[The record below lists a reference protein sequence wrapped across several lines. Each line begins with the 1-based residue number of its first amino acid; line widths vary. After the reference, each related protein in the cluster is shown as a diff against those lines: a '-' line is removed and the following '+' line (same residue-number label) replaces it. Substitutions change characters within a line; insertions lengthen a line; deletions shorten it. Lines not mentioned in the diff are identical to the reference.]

1 MKRQLL
7 VFFILIILFFN
18 GTKVSLAGW
27 VWTGETSW
35 VDPEQL
41 TRDTTDQRYRY
52 AVTLMIER
60 EYISAIGIFKS
71 VIKDNPGTELAEES
85 QLNIAKTYFLLGDY
99 KKAFWAYEQFIE
111 KDPTSRRLSEI
122 LDKEFQ
128 VGVSQME
135 RDENGAIKVFER
147 IIERNPL
154 GFIAADSQVKI
165 AECYYQLRQF
175 DQAEDSF
182 MTVMENYPN
191 SEWVPYA
198 QFRIPYCKLSNIRV
212 QERNYD
218 LLTKS
223 RDGFEIYLANNP
235 HGALVGETNEIISEI
250 DTKIAE
256 REYETGMFYL
266 RKKRPDAGFIYFE
279 SVTKN
284 YPNSEWA
291 ALADEKIKMLKKVG
305 AIK

>member
-191 SEWVPYA
+191 SEWVSYA

-235 HGALVGETNEIISEI
+235 HGALVGATNEIISEI

>member
-1 MKRQLL
+1 MKKQLF
-7 VFFILIILFFN
+7 VFFIIMVFFFN
-18 GTKVSLAGW
+18 GVKASFAGW

-35 VDPEQL
+35 VNPEQL
-41 TRDTTDQRYRY
+41 TRETTDQRFKY
-52 AVTLMIER
+52 AITLMIER
-60 EYISAIGIFKS
+60 EYVSAIGIFKG

-85 QLNIAKTYFLLGDY
+85 QLNIAKTYYLLGDY
-99 KKAFWAYEQFIE
+99 KNSFRAYEQFID
-111 KDPTSRRLSEI
+111 KDPTTRRLPEI

-175 DQAEDSF
+175 DLAEDSF

-218 LLTKS
+218 LLAKS

-235 HGALVGETNEIISEI
+235 QGALVGATNEIISEI
-250 DTKIAE
+250 DIKLAE

-266 RKKRPDAGFIYFE
+266 RMKRPDAGFIYFE

-291 ALADEKIKMLKKVG
+291 ALAEGKIKMLKKVG

>member
-7 VFFILIILFFN
+7 VFFILMILFFN

-35 VDPEQL
+35 VDPEHL
-41 TRDTTDQRYRY
+41 TRDTTDQRYKY
-52 AVTLMIER
+52 AITLMIER

-99 KKAFWAYEQFIE
+99 KKSFWAYEQFIE
-111 KDPTSRRLSEI
+111 NDPTSRRLSEI
-122 LDKEFQ
+122 LNKEFQ

-235 HGALVGETNEIISEI
+235 HGALVGATNEIISEI

-279 SVTKN
+279 SLAKN

-291 ALADEKIKMLKKVG
+291 ALAEEKIKMLKKIG

>member
-1 MKRQLL
+1 MIKQLL
-7 VFFILIILFFN
+7 IFFILMVFFFN
-18 GTKVSLAGW
+18 DTNVSLAGW

-41 TRDTTDQRYRY
+41 TRDTTDQQYKY
-52 AVTLMIER
+52 AITLMIER

-99 KKAFWAYEQFIE
+99 KKSFWAYEQFIE
-111 KDPTSRRLSEI
+111 NDPTSRRLSEI

-135 RDENGAIKVFER
+135 RNENGAIKVFER

-235 HGALVGETNEIISEI
+235 HGALVGATNEIIGEI

-279 SVTKN
+279 SLAKN

-291 ALADEKIKMLKKVG
+291 ALAEEKIKMLKKIG

>member
-7 VFFILIILFFN
+7 VFFILMILFFN

-191 SEWVPYA
+191 SEWVSYA

-223 RDGFEIYLANNP
+223 RDGFEVYLANNP
-235 HGALVGETNEIISEI
+235 QGALVGATNEIISEI
-250 DTKIAE
+250 DIKLAE

-266 RKKRPDAGFIYFE
+266 RKKRPDAGIIYFE
-279 SVTKN
+279 SVIQN
-284 YPNSEWA
+284 YPKTEWA
-291 ALADEKIKMLKKVG
+291 ALAEEKIKMLKKVG
-305 AIK
+305 AIR

>member
-1 MKRQLL
+1 M
-7 VFFILIILFFN
+7 I
-18 GTKVSLAGW
+18 TK
-27 VWTGETSW
+27 
-35 VDPEQL
+35 
-41 TRDTTDQRYRY
+41 
-52 AVTLMIER
+52 
-60 EYISAIGIFKS
+60 KS
-71 VIKDNPGTELAEES
+71 
-85 QLNIAKTYFLLGDY
+85 
-99 KKAFWAYEQFIE
+99 FWAYEQFIE
-111 KDPTSRRLSEI
+111 NDPTSRRLSEI
-122 LDKEFQ
+122 LNKEFQ

-235 HGALVGETNEIISEI
+235 HGALVGATNEIISEI
-250 DTKIAE
+250 DTKLAE

-266 RKKRPDAGFIYFE
+266 RRKRPDAGFIYFE
-279 SVTKN
+279 SVTTN
-284 YPNSEWA
+284 YPNTEWA
-291 ALADEKIKMLKKVG
+291 AMAADKIKMLKKVG
-305 AIK
+305 AIR

>member
-1 MKRQLL
+1 MKKLL
-7 VFFILIILFFN
+7 FVLFILMVFFSN
-18 GTKVSLAGW
+18 GIKTSFAGW

-41 TRDTTDQRYRY
+41 TRETTDQRYKY
-52 AVTLMIER
+52 AITLMIER

-99 KKAFWAYEQFIE
+99 KNSFMAYEQFLE
-111 KDPTSRRLSEI
+111 KDPTTRRLPEI
-122 LDKEFQ
+122 LDKEFK

-218 LLTKS
+218 LLAKS

-235 HGALVGETNEIISEI
+235 HGALVGATNEIITEI
-250 DTKIAE
+250 DIKLAE

-266 RKKRPDAGFIYFE
+266 RMKRPDAGKIYFE

-284 YPNSEWA
+284 YPKTEWA
-291 ALADEKIKMLKKVG
+291 SLAEDKIKMLKKVG

>member
-7 VFFILIILFFN
+7 VFFILMILFFN

-35 VDPEQL
+35 VDPEHL
-41 TRDTTDQRYRY
+41 TRDTTDQRYKY
-52 AVTLMIER
+52 AITLMIER

-99 KKAFWAYEQFIE
+99 KKSFWAYEQFIE
-111 KDPTSRRLSEI
+111 NDPTSRRLSEI

-135 RDENGAIKVFER
+135 RNENGAIKVFER

-165 AECYYQLRQF
+165 AECYYQLRQY

-235 HGALVGETNEIISEI
+235 HGALVGATKEIISEI

-279 SVTKN
+279 SLAKN

-291 ALADEKIKMLKKVG
+291 ALAEEKIKMLKKIG

>member
-7 VFFILIILFFN
+7 VFFILMILFFN

-41 TRDTTDQRYRY
+41 TRDTTDQRYKY
-52 AVTLMIER
+52 AITLMIER

-99 KKAFWAYEQFIE
+99 KKSFWAYEQFIE
-111 KDPTSRRLSEI
+111 NDPTSRRLSEI
-122 LDKEFQ
+122 LNKEFQ

-135 RDENGAIKVFER
+135 RNENGAIKVFER

-235 HGALVGETNEIISEI
+235 HGALVGATNEIISEI
-250 DTKIAE
+250 DTKLAE

-266 RKKRPDAGFIYFE
+266 RKKRPDAGTIYFE

-291 ALADEKIKMLKKVG
+291 ALAEEKIKMLKKVG

>member
-1 MKRQLL
+1 MKKQLF
-7 VFFILIILFFN
+7 VFFILMAFLFI
-18 GTKVSLAGW
+18 GTKASFAEW
-27 VWTGETSW
+27 IWSGETNW
-35 VDPEQL
+35 VDPDQL
-41 TRDTTDQRYRY
+41 TRETTDQQYKY
-52 AVTLMIER
+52 AIALMIKM
-60 EYISAIGIFKS
+60 EYISAIGIFKG
-71 VIKDNPGTELAEES
+71 VIKDNPGTELADES
-85 QLNIAKTYFLLGDY
+85 QLNIAKTYFLLGD
-99 KKAFWAYEQFIE
+99 FRNSFRAYEQLIE
-111 KDPTSRRLSEI
+111 KDPTTRRLPEI

-128 VGVSQME
+128 VGVAQME

-147 IIERNPL
+147 IIERNHL

-235 HGALVGETNEIISEI
+235 QGALVNATNEIINEI
-250 DTKIAE
+250 DTKLAE
-256 REYETGMFYL
+256 REYETGVFYL
-266 RKKRPDAGFIYFE
+266 RQKRPDAGFIYFE
-279 SVTKN
+279 SVIKN
-284 YPNSEWA
+284 YPDTEWA

>member
-1 MKRQLL
+1 MKKQLF
-7 VFFILIILFFN
+7 VFFILMGFFFI
-18 GTKVSLAGW
+18 GTKATFAEW
-27 VWTGETSW
+27 VWSGETSW
-35 VDPEQL
+35 VDPDQL
-41 TRDTTDQRYRY
+41 TRETTDQRYKY
-52 AVTLMIER
+52 AIALMIKR
-60 EYISAIGIFKS
+60 EYISAIGIFKGI
-71 VIKDNPGTELAEES
+71 IKDNPGTELAEES
-85 QLNIAKTYFLLGDY
+85 QINIAKTYFLVGDY
-99 KKAFWAYEQFIE
+99 KNSFKAYEQLIE
-111 KDPTSRRLSEI
+111 KDPTTRRLPEI

-223 RDGFEIYLANNP
+223 RDGFEVYLANNP
-235 HGALVGETNEIISEI
+235 HGALVETTNEIINEI
-250 DTKIAE
+250 DIKLAE
-256 REYETGMFYL
+256 REYETGVFYL
-266 RKKRPDAGFIYFE
+266 RQKRPDAGIIYFE

-284 YPNSEWA
+284 YPDTEWA
-291 ALADEKIKMLKKVG
+291 AMAEEKIKMLKKVG
-305 AIK
+305 AIR

>member
-1 MKRQLL
+1 MKKQLIL
-7 VFFILIILFFN
+7 FFILMVFFFN
-18 GTKVSLAGW
+18 GTKASFAGW

-41 TRDTTDQRYRY
+41 TRDTTDQRFKYGI
-52 AVTLMIER
+52 TLMIER
-60 EYISAIGIFKS
+60 EYISAIGIFKD
-71 VIKDNPGTELAEES
+71 VIKNNPGTELAEES
-85 QLNIAKTYFLLGDY
+85 QLNIAKTYFLIGDY
-99 KKAFWAYEQFIE
+99 KNSFRTYEQFIE
-111 KDPTSRRLSEI
+111 KDPSTRRLPEI

-175 DQAEDSF
+175 DQAEDTF

-218 LLTKS
+218 LLAQS

-235 HGALVGETNEIISEI
+235 HGALVGATNEIISEI
-250 DTKIAE
+250 DTKLAE
-256 REYETGMFYL
+256 REYETGVFYL
-266 RKKRPDAGFIYFE
+266 RMKRPDAGIIYFE

-291 ALADEKIKMLKKVG
+291 SLAEDKIKMLKKVG

>member
-1 MKRQLL
+1 MKKQSFVFFIFL
-7 VFFILIILFFN
+7 VFFFI
-18 GTKVSLAGW
+18 GTKASIAGW
-27 VWTGETSW
+27 IWTGETSW
-35 VDPEQL
+35 VDPDKL
-41 TRDTTDQRYRY
+41 TRETTDQRYKY
-52 AVTLMIER
+52 AISLMIER
-60 EYISAIGIFKS
+60 EYISAIGIFKG
-71 VIKDNPGTELAEES
+71 IIRDNPETELAEES
-85 QLNIAKTYFLLGDY
+85 QLNIAKTYFLIGDY
-99 KKAFWAYEQFIE
+99 RNSFRAYEQLIE
-111 KDPTSRRLSEI
+111 KDPTTRRLQDI

-135 RDENGAIKVFER
+135 RDENGAIMVFER

-235 HGALVGETNEIISEI
+235 QGALVKATKEIINEIDI
-250 DTKIAE
+250 KLAE
-256 REYETGMFYL
+256 REYETGVFYL
-266 RKKRPDAGFIYFE
+266 RKKRPDAGAIYFE
-279 SVTKN
+279 SVKKN
-284 YPNSEWA
+284 YPDTEWA
-291 ALADEKIKMLKKVG
+291 AMAEEKIQMLKKVG
-305 AIK
+305 AIR

>member
-1 MKRQLL
+1 MKKKLL
-7 VFFILIILFFN
+7 ILFIFMAFFLN
-18 GTKVSLAGW
+18 GTKASFAGW

-41 TRDTTDQRYRY
+41 TRDTTDQRYKY
-52 AVTLMIER
+52 AITLMIER
-60 EYISAIGIFKS
+60 EYISSIGIFKD

-85 QLNIAKTYFLLGDY
+85 QLSIAKTYFLLGDY
-99 KKAFWAYEQFIE
+99 KNSFRAYEQFIE
-111 KDPTSRRLSEI
+111 KDPTTRRLSEI
-122 LDKEFQ
+122 LNKEFQ
-128 VGVSQME
+128 IGVSQME
-135 RDENGAIKVFER
+135 RDENGAVKVFER

-235 HGALVGETNEIISEI
+235 QGALVGATNEIISEI
-250 DTKIAE
+250 DTKLAE

-266 RKKRPDAGFIYFE
+266 RKKRPGAGIIYFE

-291 ALADEKIKMLKKVG
+291 ALAEEKVKMLKKVG